1 MDLEDQ
7 GLDTPFK
14 LLEELNGRGI
24 FLVKGLQTLIRLE
37 QEDQVLEEVL
47 VIFDSGEDSY

>member
-7 GLDTPFK
+7 GLDTRFK
-14 LLEELNGRGI
+14 LLEELNGHGI
-24 FLVKGLQTLIRLE
+24 SLVKDLQTLIHLE
-37 QEDQVLEEVL
+37 QEDQVLEEIL